1 MRGLMPQLDSWAQ
14 PSDGGAGEGGRGEA
28 GGPGF
33 SRSPDPPECLS
44 AAVFPA
50 PARDCLSLPA
60 QSAWESWLKVRQA
73 SRDRSPWSHPPR
85 QEHPGTLETK
95 SSSQVDPVILYLKT
109 FNGSHRPW
117 DKIPNPDRGPQ
128 AVWFSPRLALWALP
142 LPFLPLWTIF
152 SVSLNS
158 SLTQGSRTCC
168 SPHAVPLIS
177 GLANSPSLVRSQLRG
192 SRQWGSWSDGDA
204 GMAMFLS
211 NPL

>member
-1 MRGLMPQLDSWAQ
+1 MPQLNSWAQ
-14 PSDGGAGEGGRGEA
+14 SSDGGAGEGGRGEA

-44 AAVFPA
+44 AAVPPA
-50 PARDCLSLPA
+50 PARDSLGLPA

-73 SRDRSPWSHPPR
+73 SSDRSPWSHPPP

-117 DKIPNPDRGPQ
+117 DKTPNPDRGPQ
-128 AVWFSPRLALWALP
+128 AVWFSPGLALWALP
-142 LPFLPLWTIF
+142 LPFLPHWTIF

-168 SPHAVPLIS
+168 PPTPFLSFLGWLIPPPLSDLSSEVPVS
-177 GLANSPSLVRSQLRG
+177 GG
-192 SRQWGSWSDGDA
+192 DGVM
-204 GMAMFLS
+204 GTQEWAMFFS
-211 NPL
+211 NLL